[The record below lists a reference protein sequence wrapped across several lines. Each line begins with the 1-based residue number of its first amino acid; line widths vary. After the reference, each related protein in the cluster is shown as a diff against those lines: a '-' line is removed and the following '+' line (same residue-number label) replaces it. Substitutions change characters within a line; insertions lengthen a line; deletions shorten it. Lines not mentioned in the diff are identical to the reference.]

1 MDDSLSAAK
10 EFINKY
16 PMYEQMMNSVIETI
30 QKANK
35 EGWFNY
41 DSTFNEVDSI
51 QEDITYYVLSLN
63 NNIILKK
70 NKKSISFKYNSTFA
84 RIETRK
90 KKKTVNIY
98 LKLDPTRINS
108 ESGFTKDIRKLKHRN
123 INLEIV
129 IRCLKD
135 IDKAKKLIN
144 EAYQEDLI

>member
-1 MDDSLSAAK
+1 
-10 EFINKY
+10 
-16 PMYEQMMNSVIETI
+16 
-30 QKANK
+30 
-35 EGWFNY
+35 
-41 DSTFNEVDSI
+41 
-51 QEDITYYVLSLN
+51 
-63 NNIILKK
+63 
-70 NKKSISFKYNSTFA
+70 
-84 RIETRK
+84 
-90 KKKTVNIY
+90 